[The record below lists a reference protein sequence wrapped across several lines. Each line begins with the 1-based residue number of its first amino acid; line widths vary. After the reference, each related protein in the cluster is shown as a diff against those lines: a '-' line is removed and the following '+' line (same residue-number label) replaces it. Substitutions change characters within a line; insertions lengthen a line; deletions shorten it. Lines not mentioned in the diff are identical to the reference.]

1 MQKNFFLYEY
11 ITTREFAIICWFA
24 IFVIWIFFHKEIRN
38 SLLNFLK
45 LFKSKIIQ
53 KIICSTFIYL
63 IIVTYCLYYLNLWD
77 FSLLKDS
84 IVWFIFSGMVLLFR
98 YTGKEDN
105 LPYFKTLVFDNLK
118 FSVFFEYI
126 FNLYTFSFIVE
137 FIFIPVQIF
146 LGIMSAFSETKE
158 EYAPVKRFFD
168 IILSAMG
175 IFFLFYCLVM
185 SIIHYKEIF
194 SHATFNAVT
203 LPLWYS
209 LTFFPIIYFLKI
221 YSEYESAFIRLRT
234 DKIENKQVCNYFKR
248 KLICIFNFNYKEL
261 QKFTQYTFY
270 QEMIFNEKSDVDS
283 YITLFYK
290 RNTLDGFNSNTGGF
304 NPVLAEKFMKDKGF
318 SSDYYKYIGYDEGFG
333 EYYAFMYKRFDG
345 TNVDAIT
352 YSIEG
357 NQEKVLKIKL
367 EFDEFT
373 PDSSKNKT
381 HSFFVD
387 CIKSLYQ
394 KAFGK
399 EIPKNIL
406 SAIKNKEQRKFH
418 IKDNY
423 YIRTNFTKYPL
434 NHNLITYDFTIYFEI
449 TKKIKKKRKSK
460 HKH

>member
-1 MQKNFFLYEY
+1 MLQIKISIHLIDVFLLNSDVADGDAWGGVVKALRYRR
-11 ITTREFAIICWFA
+11 IVGRSDI
-24 IFVIWIFFHKEIRN
+24 HKEIRN

-45 LFKSKIIQ
+45 LFKSKFIQ

-84 IVWFIFSGMVLLFR
+84 IVWFIFYGMVLLFR
-98 YTGKEDN
+98 YAGKEDN
-105 LPYFKTLVFDNLK
+105 LPHFKALVFDNLK

-158 EYAPVKRFFD
+158 EYAPIKRFFD

-234 DKIENKQVCNYFKR
+234 NKIENKQVCNYFKR

-290 RNTLDGFNSNTGGF
+290 RNTLDGFNSNTG
-304 NPVLAEKFMKDKGF
+304 F
-318 SSDYYKYIGYDEGFG
+318 S
-333 EYYAFMYKRFDG
+333 
-345 TNVDAIT
+345 
-352 YSIEG
+352 
-357 NQEKVLKIKL
+357 
-367 EFDEFT
+367 
-373 PDSSKNKT
+373 
-381 HSFFVD
+381 
-387 CIKSLYQ
+387 
-394 KAFGK
+394 
-399 EIPKNIL
+399 
-406 SAIKNKEQRKFH
+406 
-418 IKDNY
+418 
-423 YIRTNFTKYPL
+423 
-434 NHNLITYDFTIYFEI
+434 
-449 TKKIKKKRKSK
+449 
-460 HKH
+460 